1 VSQEKLLNALTDVF
15 HDVFDDDNIVL
26 RPEMTAAD
34 VEEWDSLNHVR
45 LIVATEKEFGVRFS
59 TTEINSLENV
69 GQFVSLIAEKR
80 AR

>member
-1 VSQEKLLNALTDVF
+1 MSQEKLLNALTDVF